1 MPGSVFAAELPEQ
14 PESAMP
20 PASRAAINSSFVAS
34 NLRLWRSNG
43 SSSIAQ
49 ATSAAGKELR
59 FMAADG
65 CEGVVLT
72 VSVAG
77 PPPMANEGFTKQAA
91 SVKVE
96 GKAQESAKAGDRK

>member
-1 MPGSVFAAELPEQ
+1 
-14 PESAMP
+14 
-20 PASRAAINSSFVAS
+20 
-34 NLRLWRSNG
+34 
-43 SSSIAQ
+43 
-49 ATSAAGKELR
+49 
-59 FMAADG
+59 MAADG